1 MTSKIN
7 LKTLF
12 TMPMAPPPNKLSLHA
27 KQFDGETKERQ
38 CCARFYG
45 GYCSLWPNRT
55 ARFLSMAWPSLLRAH
70 NHIGGATA
78 VPLHHKKCLLCSV
91 LIYIVLAPSAICW
104 HKIKVNTEIISM
116 CDFYDIYR
124 KIILMIIIISLGRIL
139 LSYIANTSRTYAR
152 MHAHARTHPLTP
164 HPLPSLCQCAQP

>member
-12 TMPMAPPPNKLSLHA
+12 TMPMAPPPNKLSLQA
-27 KQFDGETKERQ
+27 KQFDGKTKERQ

-55 ARFLSMAWPSLLRAH
+55 ARSLSRAWPSLLRAH

-91 LIYIVLAPSAICW
+91 LIYIVLGDVIHGSEYGNWSLLYFVAI
-104 HKIKVNTEIISM
+104 
-116 CDFYDIYR
+116 F
-124 KIILMIIIISLGRIL
+124 ISLWGFPMTLLTAGALTDPQLPAAASKVCTTDAWLGGVGRVPPP
-139 LSYIANTSRTYAR
+139 NKN
-152 MHAHARTHPLTP
+152 
-164 HPLPSLCQCAQP
+164 PS

>member
-27 KQFDGETKERQ
+27 KQFDGKTKERQ

-55 ARFLSMAWPSLLRAH
+55 ARSLSRAWPSLLRAH

-91 LIYIVLAPSAICW
+91 LIYIVLDATTTLNLQFDFKDSF
-104 HKIKVNTEIISM
+104 VQSM
-116 CDFYDIYR
+116 Q
-124 KIILMIIIISLGRIL
+124 GRLKSPNNHIML
-139 LSYIANTSRTYAR
+139 F
-152 MHAHARTHPLTP
+152 
-164 HPLPSLCQCAQP
+164 

>member
-27 KQFDGETKERQ
+27 KQFDGKTKERQ

-55 ARFLSMAWPSLLRAH
+55 ARSLSRAWPSLLRAH

-91 LIYIVLAPSAICW
+91 LIYIVLAPASSRRQSLTIIQSQASIHGLISALYLPRYVIWGRSRLQQIVMVEMNAPCCSNGPTS
-104 HKIKVNTEIISM
+104 HRISS
-116 CDFYDIYR
+116 R
-124 KIILMIIIISLGRIL
+124 ISGIMRRYLG
-139 LSYIANTSRTYAR
+139 
-152 MHAHARTHPLTP
+152 
-164 HPLPSLCQCAQP
+164 

>member
-27 KQFDGETKERQ
+27 KQFDGKTKERQ

-55 ARFLSMAWPSLLRAH
+55 TRSLSRAWPSLLRAH

-91 LIYIVLAPSAICW
+91 LIYIVLDRVSPCTRSYGRLTTRTLKNAKQIFIW
-104 HKIKVNTEIISM
+104 LKKIWI
-116 CDFYDIYR
+116 
-124 KIILMIIIISLGRIL
+124 
-139 LSYIANTSRTYAR
+139 
-152 MHAHARTHPLTP
+152 
-164 HPLPSLCQCAQP
+164 

>member
-27 KQFDGETKERQ
+27 KQFDGKTKERQ
-38 CCARFYG
+38 CCTFYG

-55 ARFLSMAWPSLLRAH
+55 ARSLSRAWPSLLRAH
-70 NHIGGATA
+70 IHIGGATA

-91 LIYIVLAPSAICW
+91 FIYMVLDMIMKASARGSPW
-104 HKIKVNTEIISM
+104 
-116 CDFYDIYR
+116 R
-124 KIILMIIIISLGRIL
+124 RA
-139 LSYIANTSRTYAR
+139 SYKRNVANTKQHNSHGFR
-152 MHAHARTHPLTP
+152 
-164 HPLPSLCQCAQP
+164 